1 MYIKSYDNYYCEK
14 QVDLASRSA
23 LNIGKSEILE
33 YMYGQ
38 DFVNSLKE

>member
-1 MYIKSYDNYYCEK
+1 MIINIVKNK
-14 QVDLASRSA
+14 FDLASRSA